1 MTKLDRSYS
10 GLIENQISQQSTDTK
25 VGKVVQVYEHTVE
38 TDGSNFEA
46 DVVFDGGTREERV
59 APIAMN
65 GPESITVPRVG
76 DTVVVDFLDDESNTG
91 VITGHVSTA
100 VSRPTVGKAG
110 LRRRRIPGANSP
122 LGNGDLYIDTF
133 TDFVGGEPA
142 DINPDNLD
150 ADESLIRLAAYDSP
164 EADPT
169 DETTPSASIEIR
181 EAETDDEATISLKV
195 NKADGTDTSQ
205 TWGVQLDVK
214 TGEITVSDSSGFG
227 IESDG
232 DGNFTWHHKTIDF
245 NEVSGS
251 TGPLDLQ

>member
-1 MTKLDRSYS
+1 MTKIDRSYS
-10 GLIENQISQQSTDTK
+10 GLIENQILQQSTDTR
-25 VGKVVQVYEHTVE
+25 VGNVVQVYEHTAE

-46 DVVFDGGTREERV
+46 DVVFDGGTKEERV

-76 DTVVVDFLDDESNTG
+76 DAVVVDFLDDESNTG
-91 VITGHVSTA
+91 VITGHVSTTA
-100 VSRPTVGKAG
+100 SRPTVGKAG
-110 LRRRRIPGANSP
+110 LRRRRVRGANSP

-150 ADESLIRLAAYDSP
+150 ANKSLIRLAAYDSP

-169 DETTPSASIEIR
+169 DETTPAASIEIR

-195 NKADGTDTSQ
+195 NKEDGSDTSQ

-214 TGEITVSDSSGFG
+214 SGEITVSDSSGFG

-232 DGNFTWHHKTIDF
+232 DGNFTWHYRSLNK
-245 NEVSGS
+245 NESNNN
-251 TGPLDLQ
+251 TGPLDLD